1 MFLRMS
7 PEACA
12 AFVRLCQ
19 AAAAAEQVR
28 RAGAQAPPAPTS
40 STAPPGTVPAAVAII
55 PASPAMA
62 IGVDDGVDY
71 IDGPRGPGQVQREQP
86 GWRLVGQAPRVSAQA

>member
-28 RAGAQAPPAPTS
+28 RAGAQAPPS
-40 STAPPGTVPAAVAII
+40 STSGTISPSTVPADIAII

-62 IGVDDGVDY
+62 IGVDDGVEY

-86 GWRLVGQAPRVSAQA
+86 GWRLVGQGPRGSAEA